1 MCGRELHSFEKLS
14 NTGTRQ
20 LGVGGKEPTA
30 EYFSERRAKLTALTI
45 KTQVVATHGDTCL
58 SLSMLGRVR
67 QEGG

>member
-1 MCGRELHSFEKLS
+1 MHSFEKLS

-30 EYFSERRAKLTALTI
+30 EYFSERRAKLTALTMI

-67 QEGG
+67 QEGV